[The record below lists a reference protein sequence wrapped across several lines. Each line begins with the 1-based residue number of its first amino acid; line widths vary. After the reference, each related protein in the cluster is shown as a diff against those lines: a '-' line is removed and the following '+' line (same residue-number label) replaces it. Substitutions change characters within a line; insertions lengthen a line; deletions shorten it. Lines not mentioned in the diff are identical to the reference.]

1 MTIQFLETDALE
13 IYNTTLE
20 EFTDWLGEALYPGDE
35 RRIFA
40 ETVAMILMGVYSKID
55 DAAKQRLL
63 RYARGEVLDA
73 LGERLHVERLPPEA
87 ASDIFRF
94 SVEEARQQNIVI
106 PQGTRITQ
114 DGEIYFATDNVAII
128 EAGQLS
134 VDVQGTCTTAGEAYN
149 NINAGGITTLVDK
162 IPYVSVT
169 NLNGTTGGDD
179 GEPYTEEGDDRYR
192 ERIHLAPTS
201 FSVAGPDEAY
211 KYYTLSANA
220 QIVDAYIDVPSA
232 CVVNVYPLL
241 AGGEIPGEEIL
252 TEVEETLSADDIRPL
267 TDQVTAIAP
276 TQVAYDI
283 ELTYYCTEENEE
295 AAVMLVET
303 DGGVIDNYISWQSEV
318 LGRDINPDMLRGL
331 IMSPDGHNMD
341 GERVV
346 EYVDIT
352 KPARTVLT
360 KKQVAKHSGTLTV
373 KHQVIE
379 E

>member
-1 MTIQFLETDALE
+1 MTIQFLETDALG

-20 EFTDWLGEALYPGDE
+20 EFTDWIGEALYPGDE

-40 ETVAMILMGVYSKID
+40 ETVAMILMNVYSKID

-73 LGERLHVERLPPEA
+73 IGERLHVERLPPEA
-87 ASDIFRF
+87 AADTFRF

-106 PQGTRITQ
+106 PQGTRMTQ

-128 EAGQLS
+128 EAGQLYI
-134 VDVQGTCTTAGEAYN
+134 DVQGTCMTAGEAYN
-149 NINAGGITTLVDK
+149 NIDSGGITTLVDK

-169 NLNGTTGGDD
+169 NLNGTAGGDD
-179 GEPYTEEGDDRYR
+179 GEPYTEGGDARYR
-192 ERIHLAPTS
+192 ERIHLAPAS
-201 FSVAGPDEAY
+201 FSVAGPNEAY
-211 KYYTLSANA
+211 KYYTLSANS

-232 CVVNVYPLL
+232 CVVNIYPIL
-241 AGGEIPGEEIL
+241 AGGEIPSEDIL
-252 TEVEETLSADDIRPL
+252 SEVEEVLSADDIRPL
-267 TDQVTAIAP
+267 TDQVTAVAP
-276 TQVAYDI
+276 SQVTYDI
-283 ELTYYCTEENEE
+283 ELTYYCTEENEA
-295 AAVMLVET
+295 AAVMLIET
-303 DGGVIDNYISWQSEV
+303 EGGVIDNYIAWQSES

-331 IMSPDGHNMD
+331 IMSPSGHDMD
-341 GERVV
+341 GDRVV

-352 KPARTVLT
+352 KPVRTSLT
-360 KKQVAKHSGTLTV
+360 KKQVAKHSGILTI

>member
-1 MTIQFLETDALE
+1 MTVQFLETDALG

-40 ETVAMILMGVYSKID
+40 ETVAMILMNVYSKID
-55 DAAKQRLL
+55 DAAKQRML

-73 LGERLHVERLPPEA
+73 IGERLHVERLPPEA
-87 ASDIFRF
+87 ASDTFRF
-94 SVEEARQQNIVI
+94 SVEEARTQNIVI
-106 PQGTRITQ
+106 PQGTRMTQ

-128 EAGQLS
+128 EAGQMY
-134 VDVQGTCTTAGEAYN
+134 VDAQATCTTAGEAYN
-149 NINAGGITTLVDK
+149 NIDSGGITTLVDK

-192 ERIHLAPTS
+192 ERIHLAPAS
-201 FSVAGPDEAY
+201 FSVAGPNGAY
-211 KYYTLSANA
+211 KYYTLSANS

-232 CVVNVYPLL
+232 CVVNIYPLL
-241 AGGEIPGEEIL
+241 AGGEIPSEDIL
-252 TEVEETLSADDIRPL
+252 SEVEEVLSADDIRPL
-267 TDQVTAIAP
+267 TDQVTAVAP
-276 TQVAYDI
+276 SQVTYDI
-283 ELTYYCTEENEE
+283 ELTYYCTEENEA
-295 AAVMLVET
+295 AAVMLIET
-303 DGGVIDNYISWQSEV
+303 EGGVIDNYIAWQSES

-331 IMSPDGHNMD
+331 IMSPSGHDMD
-341 GERVV
+341 GDRVV

-352 KPARTVLT
+352 KPVRTSLT
-360 KKQVAKHSGTLTV
+360 KKQVAKHSGTLTI